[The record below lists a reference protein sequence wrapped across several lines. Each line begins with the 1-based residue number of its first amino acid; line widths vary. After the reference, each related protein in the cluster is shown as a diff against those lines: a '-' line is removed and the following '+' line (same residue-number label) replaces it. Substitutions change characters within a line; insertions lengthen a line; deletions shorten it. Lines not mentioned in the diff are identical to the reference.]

1 MKAKRHFARLHPAR
15 RPLTHLAFESRS
27 SILSVSE
34 MAVALDDVLA
44 REFDRGRRLRCGLR
58 TGVEASAP
66 SVTWRVDNY

>member
-1 MKAKRHFARLHPAR
+1 M
-15 RPLTHLAFESRS
+15 ESRS

-44 REFDRGRRLRCGLR
+44 REFDRGRRLRTGLR

-66 SVTWRVDNY
+66 SVTWRVDRYYSGHAPLPLLGITLCNGQ